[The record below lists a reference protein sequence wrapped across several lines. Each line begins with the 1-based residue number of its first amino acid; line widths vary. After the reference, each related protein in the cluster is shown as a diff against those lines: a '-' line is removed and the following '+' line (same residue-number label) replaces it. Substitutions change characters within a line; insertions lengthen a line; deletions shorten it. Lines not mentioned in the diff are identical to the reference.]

1 MKPVFQVLFG
11 LIAIAT
17 IGALILSVS
26 VDGMVKSNIES
37 TTSQMLETSVE
48 VNDVAISILD
58 GSGNIA
64 GVTIHNPEGFS
75 DNPAVK
81 LQQISM
87 KVNLY
92 SLLSDTVIV
101 EEIHIQKPNL
111 YYEQKASGSNLNA
124 LTDKLSDSPSSGTSL
139 IVDYLLVENGRI
151 RLTAEIGEEN
161 TVRGDFSKIEIE
173 GIGRSGNNTMEQ
185 TIKQIL
191 EPILKEAVEEAIKQG
206 LMEKAEEAIEGLLDG

>member
-37 TTSQMLETSVE
+37 TTSQRLETSVE

-111 YYEQKASGSNLNA
+111 YYEQTASGSNLNA

>member
-64 GVTIHNPEGFS
+64 GVTIHNPEVFS